1 MLDRQLLPPMEQR
14 ETLAREHFEG
24 RTMNL
29 EGKRLQI
36 AKEQLALSEKR
47 KKNEEEIALIKEQ
60 LRDAESRK
68 QTLSSTAS
76 SLKNQTNTKLEE
88 MSLLANKE
96 KQLKSELAKIEEMLT
111 KFSEAA
117 EHLQENDYTS
127 VVQLA
132 EKYGIDRHQTK

>member
-1 MLDRQLLPPMEQR
+1 
-14 ETLAREHFEG
+14 
-24 RTMNL
+24 MNL
-29 EGKRLQI
+29 DGKRLQI

-47 KKNEEEIALIKEQ
+47 KKNEEEIVLIKEQ

-96 KQLKSELAKIEEMLT
+96 KQLKSELAKIEENLAKYSDRRMEQLQG
-111 KFSEAA
+111 KLKSAA
-117 EHLQENDYTS
+117 EQVNQLLKVWFTLAL
-127 VVQLA
+127 VVL
-132 EKYGIDRHQTK
+132 IH